1 MSTNNYLQKRAR
13 GILTKAY
20 KNGKNTTRN
29 DIKNEQ
35 SGRYARYD
43 VISSTKSLEKH
54 LSAINQV
61 AEYITDNFSYLNS
74 KGETKAIVRWNQ
86 VTDEMVQAFITHKL
100 ESGGRDGLG
109 ASEKTLKG
117 YMTAINKVMV
127 TGNHWKA
134 SDVRSLSD
142 FKTERG
148 KTNVYKD
155 LTSEEWLAR
164 NQAEYQ
170 KYQQQIDLARAFGL
184 RREEI
189 FGQKGMENRGKNG
202 LTASSFVLGKNNRLW
217 IQTIGKG
224 GKYRLVPCR
233 LDFNQQMLSFVQAN
247 EISLRMSNELAAND
261 SERKKAFIQL
271 NRKET
276 RIVNGIRNG
285 VPLHIFRAEYA
296 KCRIYEEQEEYTHI
310 KNSQKIGYSRLSGY
324 KGNVMRKLYKNGLKT
339 TQKVP
344 NSSITQIKTVTA
356 NVNAFIE
363 VSNNL
368 GHNRLDVMAK
378 YL

>member
-1 MSTNNYLQKRAR
+1 MPTNQLQKRAR

-20 KNGKNTTRN
+20 RNGKNTTRN

-43 VISSTKSLEKH
+43 VISSANSLEKH

-61 AEYITDNFSYLNS
+61 AEYISTNYSYINS
-74 KGETKAIVRWNQ
+74 NGETKRIVRWNQ
-86 VTDEMVQAFITHKL
+86 VTDDMIQDFITDKL
-100 ESGGRDGLG
+100 EAGGRDGNG

-117 YMTAINKVMV
+117 YMTAVNKVMV

-142 FKTERG
+142 FKSERG

-155 LTSEEWLAR
+155 LTSDEWLAR
-164 NQAEYQ
+164 NQSEYQ

-189 FGQKGMENRGKNG
+189 FGQKGMGNRGKNG

-217 IQTIGKG
+217 VQTIGKG
-224 GKYRLVPCR
+224 GKYRLIPCR
-233 LDFNQQMLSFVQAN
+233 LDFNQQMLGFVESNGVA
-247 EISLRMSNELAAND
+247 LKMSNELAAND
-261 SERKKAFIQL
+261 SDRKKAFIQL
-271 NRKET
+271 NRKEEPL
-276 RIVNGIRNG
+276 VNGIRNG

-296 KCRIYEEQEEYTHI
+296 KKRIYEEEVNYKDIE
-310 KNSQKIGYSRLSGY
+310 NSQKIGYSRLSGS
-324 KGNVMRKLYKNGLKT
+324 KGNVIRKLYKDGLKT
-339 TQKVP
+339 IQKVS
-344 NSSITQIKTVTA
+344 NSSVTQIKTVTA
-356 NVNAFIE
+356 NVNSFIE